1 MNAVNHNN
9 VVIFDDRGIPSIM
22 CRFVRPKD
30 AEEVPA
36 VFKIGDK
43 VADAIYISKYPNTVI
58 DGRAYS
64 MPMADPTANITF
76 DEAVQ
81 ACRCKGLGWH
91 LMTAVEYEYLLNQSR
106 EKGTMPHGNTDWGKD
121 YYHKDEQGKV
131 SNFGRTYTGTGPV
144 TWNHDHTPYG
154 VSDLNGNVWEWLAG
168 LRIKDGV
175 IEFIPD
181 NKAASPYCDL
191 SKDKKKKHNK
201 KVQVQKRATAGE
213 SIENRPKEI
222 EKREIFG
229 HWEMDTVKGKRGV
242 TKSCM
247 LVLTE
252 RKTRDEIVIKLK
264 DQGAASVVDAL
275 DRLERKWG
283 DMFYKVFRS
292 ITVDNGVEFS
302 DYEGM
307 ERSAL
312 KEEKRTFV
320 FYCHP
325 YSSWERGT
333 NENNNRLIRRHI
345 PKGVDFEDTTDEE
358 IKYIETWI
366 NNYPRGIFDFKT
378 SAELFDEE
386 LQKLA

>member
-154 VSDLNGNVWEWLAG
+154 VSDLNGE
-168 LRIKDGV
+168 
-175 IEFIPD
+175 
-181 NKAASPYCDL
+181 
-191 SKDKKKKHNK
+191 SK
-201 KVQVQKRATAGE
+201 G
-213 SIENRPKEI
+213 
-222 EKREIFG
+222 
-229 HWEMDTVKGKRGV
+229 
-242 TKSCM
+242 TKSP
-247 LVLTE
+247 
-252 RKTRDEIVIKLK
+252 KLGK
-264 DQGAASVVDAL
+264 NVYG
-275 DRLERKWG
+275 
-283 DMFYKVFRS
+283 
-292 ITVDNGVEFS
+292 
-302 DYEGM
+302 
-307 ERSAL
+307 
-312 KEEKRTFV
+312 
-320 FYCHP
+320 
-325 YSSWERGT
+325 
-333 NENNNRLIRRHI
+333 
-345 PKGVDFEDTTDEE
+345 
-358 IKYIETWI
+358 
-366 NNYPRGIFDFKT
+366 
-378 SAELFDEE
+378 
-386 LQKLA
+386 